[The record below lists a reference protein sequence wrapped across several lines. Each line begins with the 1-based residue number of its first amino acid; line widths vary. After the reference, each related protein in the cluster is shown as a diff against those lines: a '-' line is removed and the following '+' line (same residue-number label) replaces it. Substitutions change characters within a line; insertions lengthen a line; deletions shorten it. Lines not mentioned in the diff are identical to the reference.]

1 MKALITGSNGF
12 IGSHLAEWL
21 CRRGDEVVCLV
32 RRTSQTRSLDG
43 LNIKFVVGDVRD
55 KESLRAAVRGR
66 DTVFHLAAVISALDW
81 PAYFEANTRGT
92 ENLIDACLEE
102 QPALRKFVYVSSIS
116 AAGPSP
122 PGQALRETDAARP
135 VSPYGRSKLLAE
147 EAVLARA
154 ARLPVTIIRP
164 PNVIGP
170 RQKELVQT
178 IRLLERRIRP
188 LVGTDETR
196 TSLASV
202 DDVVRALILAA
213 ESPRSEGEIY
223 YVTDGG
229 AYSWREITAALAE
242 SLGLRGFA
250 LPIPYPVQLGA
261 AAAAQAVARLRRTAP
276 LFSVQHVRATRTLN
290 WVYDG
295 SKIEREL
302 GFAPTQ
308 DMKETVRRVV
318 DWYRSGGPG
327 AGRA

>member
-1 MKALITGSNGF
+1 MDA
-12 IGSHLAEWL
+12 
-21 CRRGDEVVCLV
+21 
-32 RRTSQTRSLDG
+32 
-43 LNIKFVVGDVRD
+43 
-55 KESLRAAVRGR
+55 
-66 DTVFHLAAVISALDW
+66 VFHLAAVISALDW
-81 PAYFEANTRGT
+81 ETYYQTNTRGT
-92 ENLIDACLEE
+92 ENLIEACLEE
-102 QPALRKFVYVSSIS
+102 RPGPRKFVFVSSIS

-122 PGQALRETDAARP
+122 PGLALRETDEARP

-154 ARLPVTIIRP
+154 ALLPVTIVRP

-178 IRLLERRIRP
+178 IRLLERRVRP

-213 ESPRSEGEIY
+213 ESPKSNGEIY

-229 AYSWREITAALAE
+229 AYSWREVTAALVE
-242 SLGLRGFA
+242 GLGLRGFA

-261 AAAAQAVARLRRTAP
+261 AAASQAVARLRGTAP
-276 LFSVQHVRATRTLN
+276 LLSVQHVRATRTLS

-302 GFAPTQ
+302 GFSPSQ
-308 DMKETVRRVV
+308 DLKETVRRVV
-318 DWYRSGGPG
+318 AWYRSAGPK
-327 AGRA
+327 AARV